1 MATKITPNI
10 IFICILSILIIILPY
25 IDNKK
30 KFNFHL
36 LGTNNMMAQL
46 LVSNLILFTL
56 LEDIRIGILL
66 LLLFITLLTLSK
78 KHITEGF
85 ETYYKKNNIL

>member
-1 MATKITPNI
+1 MVTKMNPNI
-10 IFICILSILIIILPY
+10 IFICILSVLIIILPY

-30 KFNFHL
+30 KFNFYL
-36 LGTNNMMAQL
+36 IGTNNMMTQL

-66 LLLFITLLTLSK
+66 LLLFITILTLSK

-85 ETYYKKNNIL
+85 ETYYKKK

>member
-1 MATKITPNI
+1 MATKITPPT
-10 IFICILSILIIILPY
+10 IFISILSILIIVLPNLN
-25 IDNKK
+25 NKM
-30 KFNFHL
+30 KFNIHL
-36 LGTNNMMAQL
+36 IGSNNMAAQL

-56 LEDIRIGILL
+56 LEDIRIGLLL
-66 LLLFITLLTLSK
+66 LLLFITILTLHK